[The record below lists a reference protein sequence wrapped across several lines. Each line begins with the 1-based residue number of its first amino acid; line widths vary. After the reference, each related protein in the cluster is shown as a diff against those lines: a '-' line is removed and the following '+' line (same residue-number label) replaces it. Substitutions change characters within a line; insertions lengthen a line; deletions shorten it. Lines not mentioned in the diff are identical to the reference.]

1 MSRHLPTHFRLEL
14 ASPGNLDATTQLWQ
28 VVQTLRAFGPQ
39 FAPVDLLL
47 AMGRREP
54 VRLGSPA
61 DAAAIIA
68 DPRLRIETPEW
79 TSIFFGFATDRKGLY
94 YSLGIEEEHVFT
106 MYFPTEPIASVI
118 SPTDLVALFKA
129 LVRAFQP
136 YRGVVEDTHNSDR
149 LRGTTDPSKR
159 YDPVKL
165 AQQYP
170 IVRADPK
177 RIPQIIH
184 WINYFGPELVERLG
198 GLEHLLAGPVY
209 LAEEL
214 TELGGIIWVLQEEPF
229 NDHKKAHRA
238 RQREAT
244 AYLRLE
250 EIQQQYLL
258 W

>member
-1 MSRHLPTHFRLEL
+1 MSQRLPALATLEL
-14 ASPGNLDATTQLWQ
+14 VSSGNLDATTQLWQ
-28 VVQTLRAFGPQ
+28 VVQTLRLFGPQ

-47 AMGRREP
+47 ARGKREP
-54 VRLGSPA
+54 VRLDCPA
-61 DAAAIIA
+61 DAAAVIA
-68 DPRLRIETPEW
+68 DPRLRIATPEW
-79 TSIFFGFATDRKGLY
+79 TSISFGLATDRPGLY
-94 YSLGIEEEHVFT
+94 FDLGIEQEHVFKMHFRPGLIT
-106 MYFPTEPIASVI
+106 SVI
-118 SPTDLVALFKA
+118 SPTDLVALFRA

-136 YRGVVEDTHNSDR
+136 YWGAVEDVDNVDR
-149 LRGTTDPSKR
+149 LQGTTDPSKR

-184 WINYFGPELVERLG
+184 WINYFGSEFVERLG
-198 GLEHLLAGPVY
+198 GREHLLAGPVY

-229 NDHKKAHRA
+229 DDHKKAHRA
-238 RQREAT
+238 RQCEAT